1 MRIELHD
8 LHYCYKITAIKNQSQ
23 SFCQVNLKRPGGGSI
38 KERGEAAVEAL
49 NGILDGDGG
58 KEEDVE
64 ERTSTMEVVS
74 KPSWVESSAVA

>member
-8 LHYCYKITAIKNQSQ
+8 LRCYKITAIKNQSQ
-23 SFCQVNLKRPGGGSI
+23 SFCQVNLKRPGGSI
-38 KERGEAAVEAL
+38 KQGEAAVEAL

-64 ERTSTMEVVS
+64 ERTTT
-74 KPSWVESSAVA
+74 